1 MAFPALRHA
10 LVAVALLL
18 RVAAHDPSKC
28 YEWGYPKEGKWQHD
42 EDCCAG
48 EEQAACAAGYRYHN
62 TGIDCAKSS
71 GENGCRSHEYTCT
84 KCDGGCASDPVFV
97 TRHWSGNYD
106 DAVAYCASIGAE
118 IATIYSATD
127 NELARQACGG
137 SPCWIGLEEVGGDAS
152 TPKASQTWRWM
163 DGSTASYTNWL
174 PSEPGNHNGRDERNV
189 FIYDGMWYDTADYDQ
204 RRPLCRKAGSGSVC
218 VPIYENI
225 GAGCCRPHDG
235 EISMGSGYANYE
247 SCKAACD
254 ADDRCLAFDYRSG
267 HMCYKIVTSPTHVE
281 IKATNNCNA
290 CYRRSGCAEDVR
302 CGKVEACDTNY
313 DIESEEGAD
322 YDCYTHFMICWF
334 LWPVAYFFLGIS
346 IHRVKELIN
355 EGNASDAKEMWK
367 RRKKAA
373 LILFVLCMTFM
384 HWIARIWAGK
394 LTDYWIG
401 PCFVLG
407 MIIPLAC
414 CVHGDRIVK
423 AGRTAPAP
431 APRVE
436 LPARCARP
444 AAAAPA
450 GRTLRGLKI
459 ESVAQTEVTL
469 AWEQGSAQSFEVQ
482 WRKTWGAWQNFATVR
497 RSRARVSGLDAGGAY
512 SFRVKAMGGEWSQ
525 GVSAQL
531 SAATP
536 APPYWASSRSAD
548 PVHAT
553 LRNSAAQPERDSQ
566 PEPGID
572 AALGGAFNTSGR
584 SNLPPRAE
592 PAPERSSG
600 TDDCPVCL
608 DRARNTAFIPCG
620 HQTCAECARRITSQ
634 SSYRCPVCRGPSSGT
649 LRVF

>member
-10 LVAVALLL
+10 LAVALLR

-48 EEQAACAAGYRYHN
+48 EEQAACAAGYSYHN
-62 TGIDCAKSS
+62 TGIDCSKSS
-71 GENGCRSHEYTCT
+71 GEKGCRSHEYTCT
-84 KCDGGCASDPVFV
+84 KCGFA
-97 TRHWSGNYD
+97 
-106 DAVAYCASIGAE
+106 
-118 IATIYSATD
+118 
-127 NELARQACGG
+127 
-137 SPCWIGLEEVGGDAS
+137 
-152 TPKASQTWRWM
+152 
-163 DGSTASYTNWL
+163 
-174 PSEPGNHNGRDERNV
+174 
-189 FIYDGMWYDTADYDQ
+189 DQ
-204 RRPLCRKAGSGSVC
+204 R
-218 VPIYENI
+218 
-225 GAGCCRPHDG
+225 D
-235 EISMGSGYANYE
+235 
-247 SCKAACD
+247 
-254 ADDRCLAFDYRSG
+254 
-267 HMCYKIVTSPTHVE
+267 
-281 IKATNNCNA
+281 
-290 CYRRSGCAEDVR
+290 
-302 CGKVEACDTNY
+302 CDTNY
-313 DIESEEGAD
+313 DIESEDGED

-334 LWPVAYFFLGIS
+334 SWPVAYFFLGIS

-355 EGNASDAKEMWK
+355 EGNASDVEELWAK
-367 RRKKAA
+367 RKKAM
-373 LILFVLCMTFM
+373 LILFVLCMSLM

-436 LPARCARP
+436 LPPARP

-450 GRTLRGLKI
+450 GGTLRGLRI
-459 ESVAQTEVTL
+459 ESVAATEVSL

-482 WRKTWGAWQNFATVR
+482 WSKSWGAWQNFATVR

-512 SFRVKAMGGEWSQ
+512 SFRVKATGGEWSQ
-525 GVSAQL
+525 GVAAQL

-584 SNLPPRAE
+584 SNLPPQAE
-592 PAPERSSG
+592 PAPARSSG

-620 HQTCAECARRITSQ
+620 HRTCAECAERISTTAWRGSGPRGD
-634 SSYRCPVCRGPSSGT
+634 SESRCPVCRQPFSGT